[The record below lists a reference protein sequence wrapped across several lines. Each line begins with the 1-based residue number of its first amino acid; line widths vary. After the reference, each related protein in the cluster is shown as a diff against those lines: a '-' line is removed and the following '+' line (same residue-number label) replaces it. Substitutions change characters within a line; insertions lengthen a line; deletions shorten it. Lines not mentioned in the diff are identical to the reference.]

1 MKFNEAKAHAVALF
15 NSAEFKERVNEED
28 ATMLRQLAIL
38 QEINR
43 HGFITVNSQAGAKTK
58 GKHYETGKPY
68 ENMERAYLMGFMLE
82 TKAPEFIKNMGL
94 KTDKNA
100 VFVPVCSDDIKLP
113 SALDIPLTMTKSG
126 FPKEIRIDTHFS
138 SALPKS
144 TFESFRKQ
152 AKLNK
157 SEKVVFIFCWDSE
170 WGRQG
175 LFKDVLRVLKNGSR

>member
-1 MKFNEAKAHAVALF
+1 MKFNEAKAQAVALF

-58 GKHYETGKPY
+58 GKHHETGKAY
-68 ENMERAYLMGFMLE
+68 ENIERAYLMGFMPE
-82 TKAPEFIKNMGL
+82 TEAPEFIKNMGL

-100 VFVPVCSDDIKLP
+100 VFVPVCSDIKLP
-113 SALDIPLTMTKSG
+113 SALDVPLTITKSG
-126 FPKEIRIDTHFS
+126 GAVRVDTHFS

-144 TFESFRKQ
+144 AFDSFKKQ
-152 AKLNK
+152 VKLSK

-170 WGRQG
+170 WGRKG
-175 LFKDVLRVLKNGSR
+175 LFKDVLRILKSLI

>member
-15 NSAEFKERVNEED
+15 NSSEFKERVNEED
-28 ATMLRQLAIL
+28 ATMLRQLATL

-43 HGFITVNSQAGAKTK
+43 NGFITVNSQAGAKAK
-58 GKHYETGKPY
+58 GKHHETGKAY
-68 ENMERAYLMGFMLE
+68 ENIERAYLMGFMPE

-100 VFVPVCSDDIKLP
+100 VFVPVCSDDINLP
-113 SALDIPLTMTKSG
+113 SALDIPLTITTSAGTTKV
-126 FPKEIRIDTHFS
+126 DTHFS

-144 TFESFRKQ
+144 AFDSFKKQ
-152 AKLNK
+152 VKLSK

-170 WGRQG
+170 WGRKG
-175 LFKDVLRVLKNGSR
+175 LFKDVLRILRSLT

>member
-15 NSAEFKERVNEED
+15 NLAEFKERVNEED
-28 ATMLRQLAIL
+28 ATMLRQLATL

-43 HGFITVNSQAGAKTK
+43 NGFITVNSQAGAKAK
-58 GKHYETGKPY
+58 GKHHETGKAY
-68 ENMERAYLMGFMLE
+68 ENIERAYLMGFMLE

-100 VFVPVCSDDIKLP
+100 VFVPVCSDDINLP
-113 SALDIPLTMTKSG
+113 SALDIPLTITTSAGTTKV
-126 FPKEIRIDTHFS
+126 DTHFS

-144 TFESFRKQ
+144 AFDSFKKQ
-152 AKLNK
+152 VKLSK

-170 WGRQG
+170 WGRKG
-175 LFKDVLRVLKNGSR
+175 LFKDVLRILRSLT

>member
-28 ATMLRQLAIL
+28 TTMLRQLATL

-43 HGFITVNSQAGAKTK
+43 NGFITVNSQAGAKAK
-58 GKHYETGKPY
+58 GKHHETGKAY
-68 ENMERAYLMGFMLE
+68 ENIERAYLMGFMLE
-82 TKAPEFIKNMGL
+82 SDAAEFIKNMGL

-100 VFVPVCSDDIKLP
+100 VFVPVCSDDINLP
-113 SALDIPLTMTKSG
+113 SALDIPLTITKSAG
-126 FPKEIRIDTHFS
+126 STQVDTHFS

-144 TFESFRKQ
+144 AFDSFKKQ
-152 AKLNK
+152 VKLSK

-170 WGRQG
+170 WGRKG
-175 LFKDVLRVLKNGSR
+175 LFKDVLRILRLLS

>member
-28 ATMLRQLAIL
+28 ATMLRQLATL

-43 HGFITVNSQAGAKTK
+43 NGFITVNSQAGAKAK
-58 GKHYETGKPY
+58 GKHHESGKAY
-68 ENMERAYLMGFMLE
+68 ENIERAYLMGFMLE

-100 VFVPVCSDDIKLP
+100 VFVPVCSDDINLP
-113 SALDIPLTMTKSG
+113 SALDIPLTITTSAGTTKV
-126 FPKEIRIDTHFS
+126 DTHFS

-144 TFESFRKQ
+144 AFDSFKKQ
-152 AKLNK
+152 VKLSK

-170 WGRQG
+170 WGRKG
-175 LFKDVLRVLKNGSR
+175 LFKDVLRILRSLT

>member
-1 MKFNEAKAHAVALF
+1 MKFNEAKAQAVALF

-28 ATMLRQLAIL
+28 ATMLRQLATL

-43 HGFITVNSQAGAKTK
+43 NGFITVNSQAGAKAK
-58 GKHYETGKPY
+58 GKHHETGKAY
-68 ENMERAYLMGFMLE
+68 ENIERAYLMGFMLE

-100 VFVPVCSDDIKLP
+100 VFVPVCSDDINLP
-113 SALDIPLTMTKSG
+113 SALDIPLTITKSAG
-126 FPKEIRIDTHFS
+126 TTKVDTHFS

-144 TFESFRKQ
+144 AFDSFKKQ
-152 AKLNK
+152 VKLSK

-170 WGRQG
+170 WGRKG
-175 LFKDVLRVLKNGSR
+175 LFKDVLRILRSLT

>member
-1 MKFNEAKAHAVALF
+1 MKFNEAKAQAVALF

-28 ATMLRQLAIL
+28 ATMLRQLATL

-43 HGFITVNSQAGAKTK
+43 NGFITVNSQAGAKAK
-58 GKHYETGKPY
+58 GKHHETGKAY
-68 ENMERAYLMGFMLE
+68 ENIERAYLMGFMLE

-100 VFVPVCSDDIKLP
+100 VFVPVCSDDINLP
-113 SALDIPLTMTKSG
+113 SVLDIPLTITKSAG
-126 FPKEIRIDTHFS
+126 TTKVDTHFS

-144 TFESFRKQ
+144 AFDSFKKQ
-152 AKLNK
+152 VKLSK

-170 WGRQG
+170 WGRKG
-175 LFKDVLRVLKNGSR
+175 LFKDVLRILKN

>member
-1 MKFNEAKAHAVALF
+1 MKFNEAKARAVALF

-28 ATMLRQLAIL
+28 ATMLQQLAIL

-43 HGFITVNSQAGAKTK
+43 NGFITVNSQAGAKTK
-58 GKHYETGKPY
+58 GKHHTTGKAY
-68 ENMERAYLMGFMLE
+68 ENIERAYLMGFMLE
-82 TKAPEFIKNMGL
+82 TEAPEFIKNMGL

-113 SALDIPLTMTKSG
+113 SALDIPLTITKSAG
-126 FPKEIRIDTHFS
+126 AVRVDTHFS

-144 TFESFRKQ
+144 AFDSFKKQ
-152 AKLNK
+152 VKLSK

-170 WGRQG
+170 WGRKG
-175 LFKDVLRVLKNGSR
+175 LFKDVLRILKSLT

>member
-28 ATMLRQLAIL
+28 TTMLRQLATL

-43 HGFITVNSQAGAKTK
+43 NGFITVNSQAGAKAK
-58 GKHYETGKPY
+58 GKHHETGKAY
-68 ENMERAYLMGFMLE
+68 ENIERAYLMGFMLE

-100 VFVPVCSDDIKLP
+100 VFVPVCSDDINLP
-113 SALDIPLTMTKSG
+113 SALDIPLTITTSAGTTKV
-126 FPKEIRIDTHFS
+126 DTHFS

-144 TFESFRKQ
+144 AFDSFKKQ
-152 AKLNK
+152 VKLSK

-170 WGRQG
+170 WGRKG
-175 LFKDVLRVLKNGSR
+175 LFKDVLRILRSLT

>member
-28 ATMLRQLAIL
+28 ATMLRQLATL

-43 HGFITVNSQAGAKTK
+43 NGFITVNSQAGAKAK
-58 GKHYETGKPY
+58 GKHHETGKAY
-68 ENMERAYLMGFMLE
+68 ENIERAYLMGFMLE

-100 VFVPVCSDDIKLP
+100 VFVPVCSDDINLP
-113 SALDIPLTMTKSG
+113 SALDIPLTITTSAGTTKV
-126 FPKEIRIDTHFS
+126 DTHFS

-144 TFESFRKQ
+144 AFDSFKKQ
-152 AKLNK
+152 VKLSK

-170 WGRQG
+170 WGRKG
-175 LFKDVLRVLKNGSR
+175 LFKDVLRILRSLT

>member
-28 ATMLRQLAIL
+28 TTMLRQLATL

-43 HGFITVNSQAGAKTK
+43 NGFITVNSQAGAKAK
-58 GKHYETGKPY
+58 GKHHETGKAY
-68 ENMERAYLMGFMLE
+68 ENIERAYLMGFMLE

-100 VFVPVCSDDIKLP
+100 VFVPVCSDDINLP
-113 SALDIPLTMTKSG
+113 SVLDIPLTITKSAG
-126 FPKEIRIDTHFS
+126 TTKVDTHFS

-144 TFESFRKQ
+144 AFDSFKKQ
-152 AKLNK
+152 VKLSK

-170 WGRQG
+170 WGRKG
-175 LFKDVLRVLKNGSR
+175 LFKDVLRILRSLT

>member
-28 ATMLRQLAIL
+28 ATMLRQLATL

-43 HGFITVNSQAGAKTK
+43 NGFITVNSQAGAKAK
-58 GKHYETGKPY
+58 GKHHESGKAY
-68 ENMERAYLMGFMLE
+68 ENIERAYLMGFMLE

-100 VFVPVCSDDIKLP
+100 VFVPVCSDDINLP
-113 SALDIPLTMTKSG
+113 SALDIPLTITKSAG
-126 FPKEIRIDTHFS
+126 TTKVDTHFS

-144 TFESFRKQ
+144 AFDSFKKQ
-152 AKLNK
+152 VKLGK

-170 WGRQG
+170 WGRKG
-175 LFKDVLRVLKNGSR
+175 LFKDVLRILRSLT

>member
-43 HGFITVNSQAGAKTK
+43 NGFITVNSQAGTKNK
-58 GKHYETGKPY
+58 GKHHETGKAY
-68 ENMERAYLMGFMLE
+68 ENIERAYLMGFMLE
-82 TKAPEFIKNMGL
+82 SDAAEFIKNMGL

-100 VFVPVCSDDIKLP
+100 VFVPVCSDDINLP
-113 SALDIPLTMTKSG
+113 SALDIPLTITKSAG
-126 FPKEIRIDTHFS
+126 STQVDTHFS

-144 TFESFRKQ
+144 AFDSFKKQ
-152 AKLNK
+152 VKLSK

-170 WGRQG
+170 WGRKG
-175 LFKDVLRVLKNGSR
+175 LFKDVLRILRLLS

>member
-1 MKFNEAKAHAVALF
+1 MKFNEAKARAVALF

-38 QEINR
+38 QEINQR
-43 HGFITVNSQAGAKTK
+43 GFITVNSQAGAKTK
-58 GKHYETGKPY
+58 GKHHETGKSY
-68 ENMERAYLMGFMLE
+68 ENIERAYLMGFMLE

-100 VFVPVCSDDIKLP
+100 VFVPVCSDDINLP
-113 SALDIPLTMTKSG
+113 SALDVPLTITTSAG
-126 FPKEIRIDTHFS
+126 ITRVDTHFS

-144 TFESFRKQ
+144 AFDSFKKQ
-152 AKLNK
+152 VKLSK

-170 WGRQG
+170 WGRKG
-175 LFKDVLRVLKNGSR
+175 LFKDVARILKSLA

>member
-28 ATMLRQLAIL
+28 ATMLRQLATL

-43 HGFITVNSQAGAKTK
+43 NGFITVNSQAGAKAK
-58 GKHYETGKPY
+58 GKHHESGKAY
-68 ENMERAYLMGFMLE
+68 ENIERAYLMGFMLE

-100 VFVPVCSDDIKLP
+100 VFVPVCSDDINLP
-113 SALDIPLTMTKSG
+113 SALDIPLTITKSAG
-126 FPKEIRIDTHFS
+126 TTKVDTHFS

-144 TFESFRKQ
+144 AFDSFKKQ
-152 AKLNK
+152 VKLSK

-170 WGRQG
+170 WGRKG
-175 LFKDVLRVLKNGSR
+175 LFKDVLRILRSLT

>member
-1 MKFNEAKAHAVALF
+1 MKFNEAKARAVALF

-58 GKHYETGKPY
+58 GKHHETGKFY
-68 ENMERAYLMGFMLE
+68 ENIERAYLMGFMLE

-100 VFVPVCSDDIKLP
+100 VFVPVCSDDINLP
-113 SALDIPLTMTKSG
+113 SVLDIPLSITKSAG
-126 FPKEIRIDTHFS
+126 TTKVDTHFS

-144 TFESFRKQ
+144 AFDSFKKQ
-152 AKLNK
+152 VKLSK

-170 WGRQG
+170 WGRKG
-175 LFKDVLRVLKNGSR
+175 LFKDVLRILRSLT